1 MEFVYKMI
9 ETLLPKANYT
19 EENKGV
25 LKMMELYASNKS
37 QPRKGWI
44 SIFETE

>member
-9 ETLLPKANYT
+9 ETLLPKANYS
-19 EENKGV
+19 ENNKGA
-25 LKMMELYASNKS
+25 LKMLEIYANEKS

-44 SIFETE
+44 SVFE